1 MKNQANRSYL
11 SALLIFSGLTFIV
24 GVPLLMRLWP
34 AGFAW
39 TPRQSE
45 YEQMI
50 LGVYVTL
57 GIFLL
62 LAARAPARHRSL
74 ILFAGW
80 SSVIHGAIM
89 GIQSVVDATERTH
102 LIGDVPAL
110 LILGFVLVALAPRQ
124 TEATY
129 EGSSAEPSGGQH
141 ADPDQQLTRGEPE

>member
-1 MKNQANRSYL
+1 MKKAGNKGYL
-11 SALLIFSGLTFIV
+11 STILILSGITFIV

-39 TPRQSE
+39 TPRQAE

-89 GIQSVVDATERTH
+89 GIQAIVDPTEQTH

-110 LILGFVLVALAPRQ
+110 LILGIVLVALAPRQ
-124 TEATY
+124 IATTY
-129 EGSSAEPSGGQH
+129 EDSSAEQSGW
-141 ADPDQQLTRGEPE
+141 QQAGPVKESTG